1 MKEKLIKTVQLKN
14 NLTLELFDASR
25 KIAGDRYLVSLISR
39 IKIPIINYLFDEKD
53 KKKPN
58 IDDIIKELGEI
69 IIFEN
74 KSDRNFIDEKE
85 KNIIINQLRDHV
97 LINIIQYYSH
107 VDFGQKY
114 VLKRYYEQIKN
125 KNWYK

>member
-107 VDFGQKY
+107 VDFGKKY